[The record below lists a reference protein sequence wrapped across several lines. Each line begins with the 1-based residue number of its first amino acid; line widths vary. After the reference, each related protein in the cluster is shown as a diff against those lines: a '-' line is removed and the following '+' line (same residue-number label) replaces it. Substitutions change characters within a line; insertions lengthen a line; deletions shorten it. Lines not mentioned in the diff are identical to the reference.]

1 MKLRFSSPP
10 RAALPELDELQR
22 WFSSVITHPG
32 PIGSGL
38 AAAPQLMA
46 AALIRGGGMSAA
58 ARLELYQNAYRAR
71 LLECLEADYPA
82 LQHALGAVAFRG
94 LCLAYIA
101 QHPSDSP
108 SLKRFG
114 MRLPAFCAQRD
125 LREAACLAD
134 LARLEWAVVKVT
146 HAAEASPLPA
156 NALAELSL
164 VEWRRARFEPNPAL
178 QLLEQSYPVNAYYAA
193 FLAHRPA
200 KLPSAAKTFSVVRRR
215 NGSVLCEELE
225 RTRAELLRALLVG
238 KPIASALEL
247 GADNGM
253 SEADVSAAFQQF
265 TAHAYFAGLRC

>member
-10 RAALPELDELQR
+10 RVALPELDELQR
-22 WFSSVITHPG
+22 WFAQVLTHPG
-32 PIGSGL
+32 TIAGGL
-38 AAAPQLMA
+38 SAAPQLTA
-46 AALIRGGGMSAA
+46 AELIRGGGSSPS
-58 ARLELYQNAYRAR
+58 ARLEVYRHAYRAR
-71 LLECLEADYPA
+71 LLEWLEGDYPA
-82 LQHALGAVAFRG
+82 LRHALGPAGFRA

-101 QHPSDSP
+101 QHPSSSP
-108 SLKRFG
+108 SLMRLG
-114 MRLPAFCAQRD
+114 ARLPAFCAQRD

-164 VEWRRARFEPNPAL
+164 AEFSRARFEPNPAL
-178 QLLEQSYPVNAYYAA
+178 QLLEQAYPVNAYYAA
-193 FLAHRPA
+193 FLGHRVA
-200 KLPSAAKTFSVVRRR
+200 KLPSASKTFTVVRRR

-247 GADNGM
+247 GADSGM
-253 SEADVSAAFQQF
+253 SEADVSAAFRQF